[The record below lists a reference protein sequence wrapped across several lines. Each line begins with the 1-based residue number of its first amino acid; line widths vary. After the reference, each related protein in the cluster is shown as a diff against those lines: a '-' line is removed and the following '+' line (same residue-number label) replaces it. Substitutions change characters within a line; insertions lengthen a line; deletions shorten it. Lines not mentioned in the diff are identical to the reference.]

1 MNRSIV
7 AGRGWRRGGPGAGA
21 LLLAAAVVGGCSKPA
36 AGPPP
41 PPEVRVASVVQRD
54 VPVTQEWIG
63 SLDGFVNA
71 QIRAQVSGY
80 LLKQDYREGTAVHRG
95 DPLFEIDPRP
105 FAAAVSQ
112 AEGQLSQMQA
122 QLGKAELDEKRYRPL
137 AADKAISQQELDDA
151 VQARMSAQA
160 QVVSARAA
168 VDQARLNL
176 GFTHIVSP
184 VDGIAGLIQ
193 AQIGD
198 LVGPTTG
205 ALTTVSTVDPIK
217 AYFPISEQ
225 AYLGFRGRDPSAPSF
240 PAGIKF
246 DLYLTDGS
254 KYPEP
259 GTLFAIDRQVDLTTG
274 TLRVAALFPN
284 PRGLLRPGQFARV
297 RAVVTD
303 LPGALLVPQRALS
316 ELQGGYQLATVDA
329 ANRVHLV
336 TVTVGPAVG
345 PLIVIS
351 TGLKVGDRVVVEGL
365 QKVKEGT
372 VVAPQPYVAPAA
384 AAK

>member
-1 MNRSIV
+1 M

>member
-1 MNRSIV
+1 V
-7 AGRGWRRGGPGAGA
+7 APV
-21 LLLAAAVVGGCSKPA
+21 L
-36 AGPPP
+36 
-41 PPEVRVASVVQRD
+41 QQD
-54 VPVTQEWIG
+54 VPVAQEWIG

-80 LLKQDYREGTAVHRG
+80 LLKQDYREGTLVHRG

-105 FAAAVSQ
+105 FVAALSQ
-112 AEGQLSQMQA
+112 AEGQLAQMQA
-122 QLGKAELDEKRYRPL
+122 QLGKADLDVKRYTPL
-137 AADKAISQQELDDA
+137 AVEKAISQEELDDA
-151 VQARMSAQA
+151 VQARLSAQA
-160 QVVSARAA
+160 QVLSAQAA

-176 GFTHIVSP
+176 GFAHIVSP

-246 DLYLTDGS
+246 DLLLTDGS
-254 KYPEP
+254 KYPES
-259 GTLFAIDRQVDLTTG
+259 GTLFAVDRQVDLNTG

-284 PRGLLRPGQFARV
+284 PHGLLRPGQYARV
-297 RAVVTD
+297 RAVVTE
-303 LPGALLVPQRALS
+303 LKGALLVPQRALS

-329 ANRVHLV
+329 ANRIHLV
-336 TVTVGPAVG
+336 NVTVGPAVG
-345 PLIVIS
+345 ALTVIS
-351 TGLKVGDRVVVEGL
+351 TGLKPGERVVVEGL
-365 QKVKEGT
+365 QKVKEGGAVT
-372 VVAPQPYVAPAA
+372 PRPYPAPEAA
-384 AAK
+384 R